1 MILDAGEN
9 HRSAFPNASIVLV
22 SWDLRPSQMFMNAQL
37 VPLASSLL
45 ATLTWG
51 MSDFTGGYASRRTN
65 AVLLTTITH
74 LSGAALMLGLAV
86 ALHSPFPTPRAI
98 AWAMAAGFLGGSA
111 LAVFYKALAVGK
123 MGLTAPVAALVGAA
137 VPTVVGIFQ
146 DGWPGRLT
154 VLGFILAGVGIW
166 LIARLEDGGGR
177 PEGLGLAVISGLGF
191 AGFFLCIRQ
200 AGDISMLW
208 AAAFS
213 RFASLIATGSFVLAT
228 RQFRPLVKAGIGLG
242 VLAGVLDSTGSAM
255 FVRASQSGRL
265 DVAVVISSLYPAV
278 TVLLARF
285 LLAEHV
291 SRWRMVGLV
300 AALLAVPLIAM

>member
-1 MILDAGEN
+1 
-9 HRSAFPNASIVLV
+9 
-22 SWDLRPSQMFMNAQL
+22 MNAQL

-65 AVLLTTITH
+65 PVLLTTITH

-166 LIARLEDGGGR
+166 LIARVEDGGGR